1 MRKRRV
7 YPTTSLRVCGAAQA
21 ERLVSRLEEV
31 GGVLGDLGLALI
43 KVAKFEDEEGARS
56 GAYTLSASASKAIA
70 AEAKRVGTVRGVC
83 HEGVWFGTDRAMRT
97 HGRFSTKL

>member
-1 MRKRRV
+1 M
-7 YPTTSLRVCGAAQA
+7 
-21 ERLVSRLEEV
+21 SRLEEV

-70 AEAKRVGTVRGVC
+70 AEAKRVGTVRGVS
-83 HEGVWFGTDRAMRT
+83 HERACFWR
-97 HGRFSTKL
+97 RPCDEDVADS

>member
-1 MRKRRV
+1 M
-7 YPTTSLRVCGAAQA
+7 GAAQA

-70 AEAKRVGTVRGVC
+70 AEAKRVGTVRWVSTG
-83 HEGVWFGTDRAMRT
+83 
-97 HGRFSTKL
+97 GRFLWHRKWNEGNLPVRKLGDKHWQQVYTSETQ

>member
-1 MRKRRV
+1 MWG
-7 YPTTSLRVCGAAQA
+7 PAQA

-70 AEAKRVGTVRGVC
+70 AEAKRVGTVRRVFPKGV
-83 HEGVWFGTDRAMRT
+83 
-97 HGRFSTKL
+97 LN

>member
-1 MRKRRV
+1 M
-7 YPTTSLRVCGAAQA
+7 GAAQA

-43 KVAKFEDEEGARS
+43 KVAKYEDEEGARS

-70 AEAKRVGTVRGVC
+70 AEAKRVGTVRGA
-83 HEGVWFGTDRAMRT
+83 HPPRA
-97 HGRFSTKL
+97 GRRNADPAMK